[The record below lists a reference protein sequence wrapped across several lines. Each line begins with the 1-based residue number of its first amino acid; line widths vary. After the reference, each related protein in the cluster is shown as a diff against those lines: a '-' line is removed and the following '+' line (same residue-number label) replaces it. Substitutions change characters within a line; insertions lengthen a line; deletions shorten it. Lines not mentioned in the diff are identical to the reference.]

1 MPASKGSPSEHP
13 LEPMAS
19 TLSRASREL
28 RDVARLIGALE
39 DVVGDTIERAS
50 GAADVDVRELQ
61 QLDHIRQKIAGA
73 AEFLSALTD
82 NMPRDWMI
90 DARGAASVI
99 TPAEL
104 AARLGNGEDEDSW
117 SVPAPS
123 ELFEIFD

>member
-1 MPASKGSPSEHP
+1 
-13 LEPMAS
+13 MAS

-99 TPAEL
+99 TLAEL
-104 AARLGNGEDEDSW
+104 AARLGNGGDEDSW